1 VKIDDVLPGLS
12 QITFDKPFTSLKPGE
27 FITATA
33 TYAITEQN
41 ICDCFVENFATAYA
55 NPLGG
60 KPNDTSDDAIA
71 KDGLIIR
78 FDNCDWWT
86 ESVDVAPTP
95 IDLGGNPGGN
105 PTTNPTTNPVTP
117 LPGLPTTSGNTIY
130 GTGGND
136 VINPGGNVDYLVY
149 ANEGQN
155 AIVTGNG
162 QDALYGGSGLD
173 AFVAG
178 DGDNTI
184 YANEGRNIVI
194 TGNGKNT
201 VYGGSIADAI
211 FTGSGDDLI
220 YANEGDNYVSAGAGN
235 NQVYVGGGVDYVV
248 LTAGAGSSKVYNFNA
263 AQDTFGL
270 AGINASDITVEQ
282 IGSGGYFTRI
292 SAGTDVLAELDG
304 VHVTKSQLKLET
316 LGNAGNSSVS
326 FLVDPLRS
334 DLRNQLVA
342 AGMPAATVNSLFA

>member
-1 VKIDDVLPGLS
+1 
-12 QITFDKPFTSLKPGE
+12 
-27 FITATA
+27 
-33 TYAITEQN
+33 
-41 ICDCFVENFATAYA
+41 
-55 NPLGG
+55 
-60 KPNDTSDDAIA
+60 
-71 KDGLIIR
+71 
-78 FDNCDWWT
+78 
-86 ESVDVAPTP
+86 
-95 IDLGGNPGGN
+95 
-105 PTTNPTTNPVTP
+105 
-117 LPGLPTTSGNTIY
+117 
-130 GTGGND
+130 
-136 VINPGGNVDYLVY
+136 VINPGGNLDYVVY

-201 VYGGSIADAI
+201 VYGGSVADFI

-263 AQDTFGL
+263 SQDTFGL
-270 AGINASDITVEQ
+270 AGVNAADITVEQ

>member
-1 VKIDDVLPGLS
+1 
-12 QITFDKPFTSLKPGE
+12 
-27 FITATA
+27 
-33 TYAITEQN
+33 
-41 ICDCFVENFATAYA
+41 
-55 NPLGG
+55 
-60 KPNDTSDDAIA
+60 
-71 KDGLIIR
+71 
-78 FDNCDWWT
+78 
-86 ESVDVAPTP
+86 
-95 IDLGGNPGGN
+95 
-105 PTTNPTTNPVTP
+105 
-117 LPGLPTTSGNTIY
+117 
-130 GTGGND
+130 
-136 VINPGGNVDYLVY
+136 VINPGGNLDYVVY

-201 VYGGSIADAI
+201 VYGGSVADFI

-263 AQDTFGL
+263 SQDTFGL
-270 AGINASDITVEQ
+270 AGVNAADITVEQ

-292 SAGTDVLAELDG
+292 SAGADVLAELDG

-342 AGMPAATVNSLFA
+342 AGMPAATVSSLFA